1 VVLARVLDGVPVSKL
16 FMMLY
21 GAMAQ
26 TQDVEVS
33 AIQYDSRKVSRGDLF
48 VAIPGGATNGQRFV
62 SDAIARGAMAVVLE
76 DDAAVPDALF
86 MHAGVVKIVVQSTR
100 QALAV
105 MSSNYY
111 GRPSERLRLIGVTG
125 TNGKTTTT
133 HLVKAALEAG
143 GERVGLIG
151 TIQYDLGG
159 ELVPATHTTPE
170 SLELN
175 MLLARMVAQGCTAA
189 VMEVS
194 SHALSQHRVHGV
206 RFAAGVFTNLTQ
218 DHLDYHGTMQAYFAA
233 KKKLFDGLAPDAVAI
248 TNADD
253 PHGNDMVEGIRAR
266 VLRYSVGQ
274 QADIFTRELSMSVSG
289 MELSVAAGTT
299 VVPVH
304 THLTGRFNVSNILA
318 AFGAAIGVGLAPA
331 VVARGIGNVKEVRG
345 RFEQIVSP
353 RGWTAIVDYA
363 HTPDALENALTTVR
377 QILGAGHTGRIITV
391 FGCGGDRDRTKRPQM
406 GAIAST
412 LSDVTIVTSDNPRT
426 EDPLAIIRDIC
437 SGIRP
442 GAHFYTEPDRR
453 AAIAQALAMAVGGDV
468 VVVAGKGH
476 ENYQVIGTVKSHLDD
491 REEVEAFM
499 RTQQ

>member
-1 VVLARVLDGVPVSKL
+1 
-16 FMMLY
+16 
-21 GAMAQ
+21 
-26 TQDVEVS
+26 
-33 AIQYDSRKVSRGDLF
+33 
-48 VAIPGGATNGQRFV
+48 
-62 SDAIARGAMAVVLE
+62 
-76 DDAAVPDALF
+76 
-86 MHAGVVKIVVQSTR
+86 
-100 QALAV
+100 
-105 MSSNYY
+105 
-111 GRPSERLRLIGVTG
+111 
-125 TNGKTTTT
+125 
-133 HLVKAALEAG
+133 
-143 GERVGLIG
+143 
-151 TIQYDLGG
+151 
-159 ELVPATHTTPE
+159 
-170 SLELN
+170 
-175 MLLARMVAQGCTAA
+175 
-189 VMEVS
+189 
-194 SHALSQHRVHGV
+194 
-206 RFAAGVFTNLTQ
+206 VFTNLTQ